1 HQDGPCAKHPFV
13 RPGVQVIAVQ
23 LEGKEI
29 GVSDSLSRAIGLI
42 RGSVKTDVTVVF
54 ASQEV
59 KTESL
64 TLTRVPLTMLG
75 KSSSK

>member
-42 RGSVKTDVTVVF
+42 RGSEKSDVTIVV
-54 ASQEV
+54 SDHEG
-59 KTESL
+59 KSETL
-64 TLTRVPLTMLG
+64 TLTRVPLAKLARP
-75 KSSSK
+75 SSK